1 MDSNFLCLIPIYQLG
16 NNWQGVKV
24 SAIDDEKF
32 EMMNPFSL
40 YRERLVFVDEE
51 LTPDKNGKVIIDI
64 TPLKLNPEYN
74 NCKTPKTFEMP
85 ADILAA
91 RKEKRRLKAL
101 AENAVFID
109 GTKKPMMYFF
119 IENGKLRVLQGEREA
134 IAEKVVVIHGKNAV
148 NVESLELG
156 HPYMEL
162 PADVLHKFEKVLQEA
177 RLKNLT
183 LVPEGKSL
191 LNGLEYHKLNMDI
204 PGYMWEMVKTYFE
217 DFGTETDMSGFL
229 TCQPARVAE
238 ILDIPKK

>member
-85 ADILAA
+85 AEILAA

-109 GTKKPMMYFF
+109 GTKKPRMYFF

-134 IAEKVVVIHGKNAV
+134 LAEKIELIHKKQAV
-148 NVESLELG
+148 NAESLDLG
-156 HPYMEL
+156 HPYLEL
-162 PADVLHKFEKVLQEA
+162 PAEVAQKYEKVLLEK
-177 RLKNLT
+177 RLQKLT
-183 LVPEGKSL
+183 LIKSGKSL
-191 LNGLEYHKLNMDI
+191 LNGLDYYRLNMEI
-204 PGYMWEMVKTYFE
+204 TAHMWEMVKTYFE

-229 TCQPARVAE
+229 TCQPVRVAE
-238 ILDIPKK
+238 ILGIPKK